1 MAQGMTGKFA
11 PSEWRFDG
19 TYRAAEAPDRSY
31 FAAANT
37 SRGFVGWFEELIS
50 AGCTRRMI
58 IKGGPGTGKSHML
71 YRMADT
77 ASAAGAA
84 VEYYFCSSDPE
95 SLDGIAAIFPDGR
108 VYGVQDGTAPHA
120 AEASLPGARDELFD
134 LGACWDS
141 SRLRAARSRIEELG
155 AEKSRAWGRA
165 FSCLASA
172 GGLRRA
178 ALELAAGL
186 TDRERAERTAA
197 RMAGEARRSMNGN
210 ESENRASDASPVRH
224 VLRSPHRSLGMRGA
238 VMLGGIYHGARDVY
252 LMSDEPFPGAGIL
265 FVTAVAAEV
274 ERSGTSCRISPDPL
288 LPELCAAVRIGDV
301 VYTADRKPRL
311 GAGAVLHRVG
321 LRRFGGSTG
330 SARAEYLRLSALA
343 DSAVTAALAAMS
355 DAARAHFA
363 LEEIYMNTM
372 DFERKEAAEREAAA
386 EFFAEYL

>member
-1 MAQGMTGKFA
+1 MTGKHA

-19 TYRAAEAPDRSY
+19 TYRAAEAPDKSY

-37 SRGFVGWFEELIS
+37 SSGFVGWFEGLTS

-84 VEYYFCSSDPE
+84 VEYYFCSSDPG
-95 SLDGIAAIFPDGR
+95 SLDGIAAVFPDGR

-141 SRLRAARSRIEELG
+141 ARLRAARSRIEELN
-155 AEKSRAWGRA
+155 AEKSRAWKRA

-172 GGLRRA
+172 GGIRRA
-178 ALELAAGL
+178 ALELAACL
-186 TDRERAERTAA
+186 TDRERAARTAA

-210 ESENRASDASPVRH
+210 GNESENVAGDASSARS

-265 FVTAVAAEV
+265 FVTAVAADA
-274 ERSGTSCRISPDPL
+274 ERSGTPCRISPDPL

-301 VYTADRKPRL
+301 VYTADRKPQV
-311 GAGAVLHRVG
+311 GEGVVLHRVG

-343 DSAVTAALAAMS
+343 DNAVTAALAAMS

-363 LEEIYMNTM
+363 LEEI
-372 DFERKEAAEREAAA
+372 
-386 EFFAEYL
+386 

>member
-1 MAQGMTGKFA
+1 MTGKFA

-37 SRGFVGWFEELIS
+37 SHGFVGWFEELIS

-155 AEKSRAWGRA
+155 AEKAARGDVRFPALHRRAGFAARRL
-165 FSCLASA
+165 SLPRVLPTASA
-172 GGLRRA
+172 PKGPPQEWRA
-178 ALELAAGL
+178 KH
-186 TDRERAERTAA
+186 
-197 RMAGEARRSMNGN
+197 GEA
-210 ESENRASDASPVRH
+210 
-224 VLRSPHRSLGMRGA
+224 
-238 VMLGGIYHGARDVY
+238 
-252 LMSDEPFPGAGIL
+252 
-265 FVTAVAAEV
+265 
-274 ERSGTSCRISPDPL
+274 
-288 LPELCAAVRIGDV
+288 
-301 VYTADRKPRL
+301 
-311 GAGAVLHRVG
+311 
-321 LRRFGGSTG
+321 
-330 SARAEYLRLSALA
+330 
-343 DSAVTAALAAMS
+343 
-355 DAARAHFA
+355 
-363 LEEIYMNTM
+363 
-372 DFERKEAAEREAAA
+372 
-386 EFFAEYL
+386 